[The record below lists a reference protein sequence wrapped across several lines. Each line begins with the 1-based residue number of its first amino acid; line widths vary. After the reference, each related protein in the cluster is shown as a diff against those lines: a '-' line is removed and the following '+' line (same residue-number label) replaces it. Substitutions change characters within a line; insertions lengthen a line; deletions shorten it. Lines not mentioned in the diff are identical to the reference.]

1 MICLIALIFCMS
13 IATLVLVGLE
23 YGNDTSCTY
32 DSSGCSCDG
41 DSSGGNSGG
50 GDSSGGDSSGGDSS
64 GGDSSG
70 GNSGG
75 GDSSGCNCCGY
86 LGITAS
92 GEQVCVLDTD
102 YENISYKST
111 YSQGS
116 DDSSGCDGN
125 CCTTLTFQFL
135 YYGEN
140 NDQDKEIAEDF
151 YVDSATYVNCN
162 SWKTTC
168 TDNSQSTDGSGG
180 WSYSGDDNAWILEM
194 TIPNVCLS
202 KTLTQY
208 QENTSEPPIDAAAT
222 VYMSYKEHEGYALIY
237 ITPMDADLSD
247 GVCTANGEWR
257 TANKS
262 GSGAGD
268 YNHVITQ
275 NQWPGNSYNQQSEAN
290 TWSFRWKVES
300 CKDSNTCNLL
310 NSYPKDFSCPDD
322 GDCGFGYCDYDI
334 PKDDEDVY
342 DSTKSSCTTLELQC
356 T

>member
-1 MICLIALIFCMS
+1 MEPWIVGVICLIALIFCMS

-50 GDSSGGDSSGGDSS
+50 GDSSGG
-64 GGDSSG
+64 
-70 GNSGG
+70 
-75 GDSSGCNCCGY
+75 NCCGY
-86 LGITAS
+86 LGINGS
-92 GEQVCVLDTD
+92 GQQVCVLDTD
-102 YENISYKST
+102 YENISYRST

-151 YVDSATYVNCN
+151 YVDNATYVNCN

-168 TDNSQSTDGSGG
+168 TDNSQSTGG
-180 WSYSGDDNAWILEM
+180 WSYSDDDNAWILEV

-208 QENTSEPPIDAAAT
+208 QEPNTSEPPIDAAAT
-222 VYMSYKEHEGYALIY
+222 VYMSYKDHDDSSVYGYALIY

-247 GVCTANGEWR
+247 GVCTADGEWR
-257 TANKS
+257 TATKT

-290 TWSFRWKVES
+290 NWSFRWKVES
-300 CKDSNTCNLL
+300 CTDSDSCNLL
-310 NSYPKDFSCPDD
+310 NIYPQDFSCPDD
-322 GDCGFGYCDYDI
+322 DDCGFGYCDYDI
-334 PKDDEDVY
+334 PEEDANVY
-342 DSTKSSCTTLELQC
+342 DSTRSSCTNLMLQC